1 MATIFAR
8 LLRAVGCLAST
19 LPLLAQ
25 AADAP
30 HWQYSGEYGP
40 AQWGRMRPDYAQCER
55 GLRQSPIDINA
66 ASKQI
71 QAPMKFEYRAA
82 PLRIVNDGHT
92 VRVRFANGSN
102 LLMGKERLTLQQ
114 FHFHTPGGDKLAGE
128 EFAMGMHFLHKSHA
142 GRLVSLVVLFRL
154 GAENAALAALLPK
167 MPARGQAERLVPDTL
182 IDPLKLVPAAH
193 GYYAYDGS
201 LTAPPCTEGVL
212 WLVMK
217 QPLELSAAQLD
228 RLGQLFA
235 HNARPVQ
242 PLHGRVISE
251 SP

>member
-1 MATIFAR
+1 MMTILAR
-8 LLRAVGCLAST
+8 LLPLARFLT
-19 LPLLAQ
+19 LLMPLLAQ
-25 AADAP
+25 AGDAP
-30 HWQYSGEYGP
+30 HWQYSGESGP
-40 AQWGRMRPDYAQCER
+40 EHWGRMRADYAQCER
-55 GLRQSPIDINA
+55 GQRQSPIDIKA
-66 ASKQI
+66 ADKRI
-71 QAPMKFEYRAA
+71 QAPLQFEYRSA

-92 VRVRFANGSN
+92 VRVRFNNGSA

-114 FHFHTPGGDKLAGE
+114 FHFHTPGGDRLNGE
-128 EFAMGMHFLHKSHA
+128 EFPMGMHFLHKSRA

-167 MPARGQAERLVPDTL
+167 MPARGQAEQVLPAASINPLQLVPS
-182 IDPLKLVPAAH
+182 AH

-235 HNARPVQ
+235 PNARPVQ